1 MTAKTRESDKKGSS
15 SLTNLDH
22 MASKITAKKNDDFD
36 YEIIEGESK
45 TALAAAGTSPWIDS
59 ATLEL
64 RHRIGRGPFGD
75 VWLATHHQSTKDYE
89 VAIKMLH
96 PINKDQ
102 MRVVVDKFKDLVSKS
117 QGMENVCLLRGVSII
132 SGRICLV
139 MKFYEGCVGDK
150 MARLKGGK
158 LSLSDVLRYGI
169 DLVTGILEL
178 HAKGFLILNL
188 KPSNFLLLDNDKAIL
203 GDVGVPYLLHSIPLP
218 SSDMIMRLGTP
229 NYMAPEQWQPE
240 VGGPMSFETDSWGFG
255 CSIVEMLTDVQPWSG
270 KSIDEIYNLVVM
282 KREKLTIPN
291 AIPPPLEKLLQ
302 GCFMYDIRSRPSMTD
317 ILHVLKRLQNSEEE
331 EFWSFWRGIDSREIR
346 KSSANL
352 GYTEWFLSKDHL
364 QVGDTVRSRKPANS
378 CKHENMD
385 VPEGKVVGL
394 ERDTTDSDGF
404 ALVKVHGVHDPL
416 RVHVSVLERV
426 TKDLASGD
434 WVRLKYV
441 GVADKRCSP
450 VGIVHSINREGIVAV
465 GFIGLP
471 TLWRGTSS
479 QLQMAKGYSVGQFVK
494 IKAFVVTPRFKW
506 IRKDRGVWATGRI
519 SHVLPNGCLE
529 VEFPGALP
537 FGQEHGS
544 CLADPADVEVV
555 DFSTCEGVVEKY
567 QHLEDFH
574 WAVRPL
580 LIAVGVLTAMT
591 LGGLL
596 VGKKVGRSKDI
607 KQRVGSSRL
616 CNCQIPNGQDRA
628 GPDRKVSR
636 KSKAKAKSKSK
647 SKWFF

>member
-1 MTAKTRESDKKGSS
+1 M
-15 SLTNLDH
+15 
-22 MASKITAKKNDDFD
+22 
-36 YEIIEGESK
+36 
-45 TALAAAGTSPWIDS
+45 
-59 ATLEL
+59 
-64 RHRIGRGPFGD
+64 
-75 VWLATHHQSTKDYE
+75 
-89 VAIKMLH
+89 
-96 PINKDQ
+96 
-102 MRVVVDKFKDLVSKS
+102 
-117 QGMENVCLLRGVSII
+117 
-132 SGRICLV
+132 
-139 MKFYEGCVGDK
+139 
-150 MARLKGGK
+150 
-158 LSLSDVLRYGI
+158 
-169 DLVTGILEL
+169 
-178 HAKGFLILNL
+178 
-188 KPSNFLLLDNDKAIL
+188 
-203 GDVGVPYLLHSIPLP
+203 
-218 SSDMIMRLGTP
+218 
-229 NYMAPEQWQPE
+229 
-240 VGGPMSFETDSWGFG
+240 
-255 CSIVEMLTDVQPWSG
+255 
-270 KSIDEIYNLVVM
+270 
-282 KREKLTIPN
+282 
-291 AIPPPLEKLLQ
+291 
-302 GCFMYDIRSRPSMTD
+302 
-317 ILHVLKRLQNSEEE
+317 
-331 EFWSFWRGIDSREIR
+331 
-346 KSSANL
+346 
-352 GYTEWFLSKDHL
+352 
-364 QVGDTVRSRKPANS
+364 RSRKPANS

-506 IRKDRGVWATGRI
+506 IHKDRGVWATGRI

-555 DFSTCEGVVEKY
+555 DFSTCEGVVQKY

-580 LIAVGVLTAMT
+580 LAAM
-591 LGGLL
+591 GLL
-596 VGKKVGRSKDI
+596 ASMKLDHARFYI
-607 KQRVGSSRL
+607 W
-616 CNCQIPNGQDRA
+616 I
-628 GPDRKVSR
+628 
-636 KSKAKAKSKSK
+636 
-647 SKWFF
+647 